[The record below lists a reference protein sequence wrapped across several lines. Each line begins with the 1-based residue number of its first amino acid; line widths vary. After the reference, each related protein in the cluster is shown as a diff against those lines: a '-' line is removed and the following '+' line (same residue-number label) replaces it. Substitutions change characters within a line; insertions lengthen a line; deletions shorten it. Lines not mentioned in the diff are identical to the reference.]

1 MEKQNNVLLAYT
13 SVQVAEIY
21 KQCKDQ
27 YTGNMSDFYTFMT
40 SPSIERERFVISL
53 ELQSELTGGFIAT
66 NLTVK

>member
-21 KQCKDQ
+21 KRWKDH
-27 YTGNMSDFYTFMT
+27 YTGNMSDFYRFMT

>member
-1 MEKQNNVLLAYT
+1 MEKQNDVLLAYT

-21 KQCKDQ
+21 KQWKDY

>member
-21 KQCKDQ
+21 KQWKDH

-53 ELQSELTGGFIAT
+53 ELQSELAGGFIAT